1 MRRSPNLIG
10 SKPQLF
16 PLGDNGGSTWT
27 EAVLAVSPVVNA
39 GNLAGCRDGAD
50 LLIQT
55 DQRGFRRW
63 DRCDIGAFEFQPDL
77 LFLPPVRR

>member
-1 MRRSPNLIG
+1 
-10 SKPQLF
+10 
-16 PLGDNGGSTWT
+16 
-27 EAVLAVSPVVNA
+27 VLAVSPVVNA

-63 DRCDIGAFEFQPDL
+63 DRCDIGACEFQPDL